1 MRLVRA
7 AIHKNRSKGKGRRSK
22 SKDAKSDPP
31 PPPPGLGGD
40 LDELLLAGSAT
51 PVRTLPFA
59 ANSPPYIALHRLSR
73 PFLCLSQPFHR
84 LSPLFDRR
92 DRGRPWLSW
101 TRARPT
107 RLTATWRKVCRPLQQ
122 LQWAPPHPET
132 STNRDEVEPSGA
144 RQQQQQR

>member
-84 LSPLFDRR
+84 LSPPFTAVRPQGPGPALAFLDAGTPDTANGHMAEGVPPAPAAAVGSTASRNFD
-92 DRGRPWLSW
+92 
-101 TRARPT
+101 
-107 RLTATWRKVCRPLQQ
+107 
-122 LQWAPPHPET
+122 E
-132 STNRDEVEPSGA
+132 SG
-144 RQQQQQR
+144 